1 MVGDDPYEV
10 KARRRHDPVGVGG
23 RALAGGG
30 LLFVVATLLHPSQET
45 PITILE
51 TEARLVGSHAVYV
64 VSSVLILLGLSTT
77 YASARRLLGRMG
89 STGFFVTFAGTALLA
104 ISSQFGFIAPVLA
117 AEAPTT
123 LDSII
128 EYPPVVAFNVIAVVA
143 FMAGYVILGTS
154 IASSGELPRWPGI
167 LIAVGAPVHLVGF
180 GVAQLAAPQLWFI
193 AVLGSVALGAGLA
206 SWGRWMLAEP
216 AH

>member
-1 MVGDDPYEV
+1 MVSDGGYEV
-10 KARRRHDPVGVGG
+10 KARRRLDPVRVGG
-23 RALAGGG
+23 GALASGG

-51 TEARLVGSHAVYV
+51 TEGRLVASHAVYV
-64 VSSVLILLGLSTT
+64 VSYVLILLRLSTT
-77 YASARRLLGRMG
+77 YASSRRRFGRME

-104 ISSQFGFIAPVLA
+104 VSSQFGFIAPVLA

-128 EYPPVVAFNVIAVVA
+128 QYPPVVVFNGIAAVA
-143 FMAGYVILGTS
+143 FMAGYVILGS
-154 IASSGELPRWPGI
+154 AIASSGELPRWPGI
-167 LIAVGAPVHLVGF
+167 LIAVGAPAHLVGF

-193 AVLGSVALGAGLA
+193 AVLGSVAFGAGLA
-206 SWGRWMLAEP
+206 LCGRWMSAEP
-216 AH
+216 GH